1 MQTIQLDYESRL
13 EQSNGAY
20 YALKLAHVHLESRLK
35 TDEQVRENQEKVI
48 KDQKTIIVSLVLGSG
63 FSSSNRWFTV

>member
-20 YALKLAHVHLESRLK
+20 YALRLAHVHLESRLK
-35 TDEQVRENQEKVI
+35 TDDQTRQKQEKEI
-48 KDQKTIIVSLVLGSG
+48 KEQKTMIVSIGFGCGVL
-63 FSSSNRWFTV
+63 